1 MRRFLL
7 PLLLITLLLPSCRTI
22 RHTEDHTDQHHTE
35 INQNQQIDSTAV
47 SAGSHS
53 TDSLQH
59 NISIQDSIT
68 TSQRDSTTEH
78 IKETVT
84 TTTDAAGNVT
94 VVQET
99 VTDRTTVSQY
109 DRTELRRQS
118 EQITHL
124 QHQYDSLK
132 YFCNQLQSQL
142 NAIQNDSTSTQIDDQ
157 PSEPASSTKPG
168 FFARMVNSLWD
179 FIGRLLLIV
188 LGVAVLFVGIRYG
201 IPVLIKR
208 LSKK

>member
-7 PLLLITLLLPSCRTI
+7 PLLLITLLHPSCRTI

-68 TSQRDSTTEH
+68 TLQRDSTTEH

-99 VTDRTTVSQY
+99 VTDRT
-109 DRTELRRQS
+109 
-118 EQITHL
+118 
-124 QHQYDSLK
+124 
-132 YFCNQLQSQL
+132 QL

-157 PSEPASSTKPG
+157 PSEPAPSTKPG

-201 IPVLIKR
+201 IPVLIR
-208 LSKK
+208 

>member
-1 MRRFLL
+1 MRV
-7 PLLLITLLLPSCRTI
+7 
-22 RHTEDHTDQHHTE
+22 
-35 INQNQQIDSTAV
+35 N
-47 SAGSHS
+47 
-53 TDSLQH
+53 
-59 NISIQDSIT
+59 
-68 TSQRDSTTEH
+68 EH
-78 IKETVT
+78 
-84 TTTDAAGNVT
+84 AGNVT

-124 QHQYDSLK
+124 QNQFDSLM
-132 YFCNQLQSQL
+132 YICNQLQSQL
-142 NAIQNDSTSTQIDDQ
+142 NAIQNDSTSTQIDDR
-157 PSEPASSTKPG
+157 PTEPAPASKPG

>member
-22 RHTEDHTDQHHTE
+22 RHTEDHTEQHHTG

-47 SAGSHS
+47 SAGSQS
-53 TDSLQH
+53 IDSLQH

-68 TSQRDSTTEH
+68 TSQRDSVTEH

-94 VVQET
+94 VIQET

-124 QHQYDSLK
+124 QQQYDSLR
-132 YFCNQLQSQL
+132 YLCNQLQSQL
-142 NAIQNDSTSTQIDDQ
+142 TAIQNDNTSTHIDDQ
-157 PSEPASSTKPG
+157 PSDPAPASKPG